1 MSVRLKVLLAQAPLA
16 IALVLVG
23 VLATGTLRALRQH
36 TDTILKDNYRSILAA
51 ERMKDS
57 IERMQDAPRYVL
69 IGAEGEQARV
79 RATAERRRFESELT
93 VQEGNIT
100 EPGEGEATQALR
112 SLWIAYQQRFDQ
124 FPAITDATAARS
136 FFLAELEPAFAA
148 VKSAVDTILAINQA
162 AMTQK
167 SEQAQQAAGRM
178 NSILLLASV
187 AALLGGG
194 LLSVTLTSRLLQPLG
209 LLTRT
214 VQQIGEGNFD
224 ARVGLSGR
232 DELAQLAAHVNAL
245 AARLTQYRRSS
256 LGELLLAQ
264 QGSQA
269 AIDSLPDPVVVFDV
283 HGGVLNVNRAAEA
296 VLGLTL
302 EAGDGDPLNHVAPP
316 VRATLEAVRDHV
328 LGGKGTYTPEGF
340 DNATLIAS
348 TNGERYFLPRATPV
362 HADEGGIAGAT
373 VIFQDVT
380 RLRRVDE
387 LRNDLVATVAHEL
400 RTPLTSLRMA
410 IHLCLEQVPGPLTD
424 RQADLLYAGRDDCER
439 LQSIVD
445 ELLHLARIQGG
456 QIQLDERPTA
466 PAALVETA
474 IEAHQAAATERHVQ
488 LEAAVLP
495 GLSDVAADR
504 ERVQLAL
511 GNLLTNAIRHS
522 PPRAMVTVRAVP
534 YPDEVRFEV
543 VDAGAGI
550 PEEFHALVFEK
561 FFRVP
566 GSSPGGTG
574 LGLSIAKEIVE
585 AHGGHIGVES
595 AAGRGSTFWFTL
607 PTAHPI
613 ESNASSSAI

>member
-1 MSVRLKVLLAQAPLA
+1 MSVRLKVLLAQAPLVV
-16 IALVLVG
+16 ALGLVV
-23 VLATGTLRALRQH
+23 VLAASTLRTLRQH
-36 TDTILKDNYRSILAA
+36 TEAILKDNYRSILAA

-57 IERMQDAPRYVL
+57 IERMQETRWHAI
-69 IGAEGEQARV
+69 IGAASDQANAL
-79 RATAERRRFESELT
+79 ATAERRRFDSELT
-93 VQEGNIT
+93 AQETNIT
-100 EPGEGEATQALR
+100 EQGERDATRTLR
-112 SLWIAYQQRFDQ
+112 ASWTAYQQRFDRLT
-124 FPAITDATAARS
+124 ALADTAAARA
-136 FFLAELEPAFAA
+136 FFLDELEPAFAA
-148 VKSAVDTILAINQA
+148 TRQAVDAILAINQA
-162 AMTQK
+162 ALTRK
-167 SEQAQQAAGRM
+167 DERAQQAAGRM
-178 NSILLLASV
+178 NAILLLASL

-194 LLSVTLTSRLLQPLG
+194 LLSITLISRLLQPLA

-214 VQQIGEGNFD
+214 VQEMGEGNFE

-232 DELAQLAAHVNAL
+232 DELAQLGAHVNAL
-245 AARLTQYRRSS
+245 AARLAQYRKSS

-302 EAGDGDPLNHVAPP
+302 EAADGDPVQRLVPE
-316 VRATLEAVRDHV
+316 VRATLQSVRDHV
-328 LGGKGTYTPEGF
+328 LSGKGSYSPEGF
-340 DNATLIAS
+340 DHALLIAS
-348 TNGERYFLPRATPV
+348 SSGERYFLPRATPV
-362 HADEGGIAGAT
+362 LGEEGGIAGAT

-410 IHLCLEQVPGPLTD
+410 IHLCLEQVAGPLSD

-456 QIQLDERPTA
+456 QIQLDVRPTA
-466 PAALVETA
+466 PAALIDAA
-474 IEAHQAAATERHVQ
+474 IDAHQAAAAERHIQ
-488 LEAAVLP
+488 LEPGVLP
-495 GLSDVAADR
+495 GLSDVSADR
-504 ERVQLAL
+504 ERVQLVL

-522 PPRAMVTVRAVP
+522 PPRAAVGVRALP
-534 YPDEVRFEV
+534 HADAVRFEV
-543 VDAGAGI
+543 VDAGSGI
-550 PEEFHALVFEK
+550 PEEFQSLVFEK

-566 GSSPGGTG
+566 GSAAGGTG

-607 PTAHPI
+607 PTAHPVG
-613 ESNASSSAI
+613 SNARTPV